1 MESSDGPKD
10 FDLDLVVARSDTPDP
25 LNMLLRAF
33 NPANAVSDVTM
44 YGNTAVTRSL
54 LAAQSS
60 TNATDEAAN
69 VIKAQAQI
77 MQDVPVL
84 PYVAPD
90 TIVPLNKRLT
100 GFVPTFFTYWT
111 PWAADLSGT
120 R

>member
-1 MESSDGPKD
+1 
-10 FDLDLVVARSDTPDP
+10 
-25 LNMLLRAF
+25 
-33 NPANAVSDVTM
+33 
-44 YGNTAVTRSL
+44 
-54 LAAQSS
+54 
-60 TNATDEAAN
+60 
-69 VIKAQAQI
+69 

-90 TIVPLNKRLT
+90 SIVPLNKRLT